1 MLDTD
6 GYIVWY
12 LPNREAGGPVT
23 RLASGDYVFDTS
35 LRACAPL
42 CASGLEVVTPL
53 NYTLATLTEER
64 GAARAGRG
72 HFNIHHDVVAT
83 EDNTLVFLV
92 LGDTVTA
99 NDTTWVGEE
108 IWEWDPETDALDRRW
123 ISSDFMSPLTDR
135 GPRTRVGDWL
145 HANSLSIGP
154 RGNIVVSFFWTHE
167 VVSISPDFASIEWRM
182 GGSSSS
188 FSGID
193 DAMEAGQHTA
203 AEIETDRVLLFDNGR
218 DRASG
223 LYSRALEI
231 GLDRST
237 GTASVV
243 WEFRPTPDIYAP
255 IISSARRLNNG
266 NTVVQF
272 GLAAG
277 VGGGTGPSTAFEV
290 SPSEEVL
297 WQVIVEG
304 IRLNFRAEPWMSVG
318 SEEAVSAP
326 SSIQPATTLG
336 HFPSVRSPNN

>member
-1 MLDTD
+1 
-6 GYIVWY
+6 
-12 LPNREAGGPVT
+12 
-23 RLASGDYVFDTS
+23 
-35 LRACAPL
+35 
-42 CASGLEVVTPL
+42 
-53 NYTLATLTEER
+53 
-64 GAARAGRG
+64 
-72 HFNIHHDVVAT
+72 
-83 EDNTLVFLV
+83 
-92 LGDTVTA
+92 
-99 NDTTWVGEE
+99 
-108 IWEWDPETDALDRRW
+108 
-123 ISSDFMSPLTDR
+123 
-135 GPRTRVGDWL
+135 
-145 HANSLSIGP
+145 
-154 RGNIVVSFFWTHE
+154 
-167 VVSISPDFASIEWRM
+167 M

-277 VGGGTGPSTAFEV
+277 QGGATGPLTAFEV

-304 IRLNFRAEPWMSVG
+304 ISRNFRAEPWMSVG